1 MLLTVKVIDV
11 NDNAPVFEQD
21 TYIFEAKREV
31 DYFVGKIKAA
41 DRDQGDTIRY
51 YWVEQSE

>member
-11 NDNAPVFEQD
+11 NDNAPVFEQN

-41 DRDQGDTIRY
+41 DKDQGDTIRY